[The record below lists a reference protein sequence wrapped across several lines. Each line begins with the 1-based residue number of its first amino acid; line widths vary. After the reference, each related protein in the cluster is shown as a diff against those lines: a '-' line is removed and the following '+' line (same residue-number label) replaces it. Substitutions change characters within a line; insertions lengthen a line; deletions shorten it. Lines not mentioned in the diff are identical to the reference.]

1 MESETIEIVLFVA
14 LGISW
19 VAFVIV
25 AYLNACEKR
34 GLPLYG
40 WKKRR

>member
-14 LGISW
+14 LGISC

-34 GLPLYG
+34 GLPYG